1 MYSFFLIFLDNLI
14 IIFIFIKGQGIMLG
28 QWLHQKILRKHI
40 ELLGG
45 EVELGCALTSIEQR
59 ENSVVAHLAQTVG
72 GEISEE
78 TASFSYI
85 IGADGAH
92 SKLLRYSI

>member
-1 MYSFFLIFLDNLI
+1 
-14 IIFIFIKGQGIMLG
+14 MLG

-40 ELLGG
+40 ESLGG
-45 EVELGCALTSIEQR
+45 EVELGCALTSIEQH
-59 ENSVVAHLAQTVG
+59 EDHVVAHLVQTVDG
-72 GEISEE
+72 QICEE

-92 SKLLRYSI
+92 SEFYKKRDPIFVLNLYGF